1 MRISIAIIAAAVI
14 VAGGWIWYERTH
26 ENAAVAPLQEEF
38 DWSFVDDSTP
48 APDAIPTTDV
58 SLKIA
63 GVEVPL
69 GGYEGDCF
77 SVAGSEA
84 DLLDNEVSGAICFY
98 NGKGEEIGVF
108 QQGTN
113 LTLMQGQVSGDS
125 TSTLSR
131 IDFVAL
137 KKQP

>member
-1 MRISIAIIAAAVI
+1 MQARISIGIIAVALLA
-14 VAGGWIWYERTH
+14 AGGWVWYERTH
-26 ENAAVAPLQEEF
+26 TPSTVAPLQEEF
-38 DWSFVDDSTP
+38 DWSFVGTTSGVAST
-48 APDAIPTTDV
+48 TV

-69 GGYEGDCF
+69 GTYTGDCF

-84 DLLDNEVSGAICFY
+84 DLLPNELSGAICLS
-98 NGKGEEIGVF
+98 NGTGEEIGIF
-108 QQGTN
+108 QEGTG
-113 LTLMQGQVSGDS
+113 LTLMQGQVTGES

-131 IDFVAL
+131 TGFVAL